1 MVVWQVDPSGE
12 YTVRSGYRLL
22 QGNRDLNE
30 NTVECYNLFYKKL
43 WKLKLPKKTSGGICD
58 LPKSVR
64 GVANLE
70 HGFRDRHFVAVVW
83 DLLNIKWNGE
93 EGRKNFQDW
102 LFGLFYNSSEYTCR
116 QIACTIWILWPERN
130 KWVHDRVFASS
141 LHIVSMISSYVAKLN
156 EIVKKL
162 PVVKVCLERWRPP
175 YETFV
180 KIDFGAAFHV
190 LSSNSCSGIIIREG
204 RSKTIAEKV
213 TVNGNIVSVFAA
225 EALACLQALSLGV
238 DLGFQRVV
246 VEGDSLS
253 VIKKANSSGVDRSA
267 IGAYIQDIRI
277 VRRRF
282 KKCEIVYAPE
292 RRIDRLIS

>member
-1 MVVWQVDPSGE
+1 DRRWDVEKITSSFYPDVPNRIQCIPLALNPQPDMVQVDPSGE

-43 WKLKLPKKTSGGICD
+43 WKLELPKKVKIIVWRIFKNLIPNLHNLYNRRLVGSAIC
-58 LPKSVR
+58 PKCAR
-64 GVANLE
+64 GVENLE
-70 HGFRDRHFVAVVW
+70 HGFRDCHFVAVVW

-93 EGRKNFQDW
+93 EGRKIFQDW

-116 QIACTIWILWPERN
+116 QIACTIWILWSERN

-175 YETFV
+175 
-180 KIDFGAAFHV
+180 D
-190 LSSNSCSGIIIREG
+190 NIRDG

-238 DLGFQRVV
+238 DL
-246 VEGDSLS
+246 
-253 VIKKANSSGVDRSA
+253 
-267 IGAYIQDIRI
+267 
-277 VRRRF
+277 
-282 KKCEIVYAPE
+282 
-292 RRIDRLIS
+292 